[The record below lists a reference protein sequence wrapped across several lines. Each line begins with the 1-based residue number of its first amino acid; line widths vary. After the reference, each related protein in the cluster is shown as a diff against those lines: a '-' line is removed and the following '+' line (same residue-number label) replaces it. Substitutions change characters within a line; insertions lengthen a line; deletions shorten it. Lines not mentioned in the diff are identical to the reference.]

1 MNMKCKDAN
10 TYEEED
16 TCHMRRRIHEHEVQG
31 RQHVYV
37 RVYVFMHTHTHT
49 RRQTHTHIHTHYI
62 VGRMG
67 AVSARVK
74 GGGCRLLWR
83 GDTH

>member
-1 MNMKCKDAN
+1 MRRRIHVICGGGYMNMKCKDAN
-10 TYEEED
+10 TY
-16 TCHMRRRIHEHEVQG
+16 T
-31 RQHVYV
+31 YV
-37 RVYVFMHTHTHT
+37 CMYSCTHTHTHAD
-49 RRQTHTHIHTHYI
+49 RHTHIHTHYI